1 MIFLLG
7 PGSSRRPR
15 DQRTRPFFRS
25 VAFIATGERCRLY
38 TQQLLTYTV
47 RWKELEK
54 ETAIVRV

>member
-7 PGSSRRPR
+7 SDSSRRPR

-25 VAFIATGERCRLY
+25 VAFIATGERCRPY

-47 RWKELEK
+47 R
-54 ETAIVRV
+54 